1 LSPNDNSKEP
11 MEWLDFL
18 LEISGA
24 GKQLEKL
31 LLLPEMKHFDKNIW
45 PFIQLLKQKEE
56 LWEKLEKSLNNKQ
69 KKELSDKGFVNL
81 EKWQLVRII

>member
-1 LSPNDNSKEP
+1 MSLNDGSREP

-24 GKQLEKL
+24 GKQLEQL
-31 LLLPEMKHFDKNIW
+31 LINPEFKYFEQNIW
-45 PFIQLLKQKEE
+45 PFIQLLRQREE

-69 KKELSDKGFVNL
+69 RKQLSDKGFVNL
-81 EKWQLVRII
+81 DRWQLVRIF